1 MSFDV
6 EDLQALQELE
16 PGATEALRLTHCFKH
31 AGCTDG

>member
-16 PGATEALRLTHCFKH
+16 PGTNEALRLTHCFKH